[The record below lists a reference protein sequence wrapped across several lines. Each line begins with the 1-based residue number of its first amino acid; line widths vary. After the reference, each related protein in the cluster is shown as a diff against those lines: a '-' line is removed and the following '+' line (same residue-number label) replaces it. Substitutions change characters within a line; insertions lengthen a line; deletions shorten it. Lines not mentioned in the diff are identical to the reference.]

1 MSEENQA
8 PEQENPQTISE
19 YYESLKIMLESLEKD
34 VYKYESGTKAAGV
47 RLRKGLRLLR
57 DESNKFVKFTL
68 GK

>member
-1 MSEENQA
+1 MSEENQSN
-8 PEQENPQTISE
+8 EHENPQSISG

>member
-1 MSEENQA
+1 MSEENQVT
-8 PEQENPQTISE
+8 EQENPQTISE